1 MLAPSSD
8 PPAPEPHTAPM
19 GPLRLIGLARA
30 RWKAVIL
37 IVGLTTLAVFAWNQF
52 VLAREP
58 VYSAASVLDI
68 TPSQAQVDYGNA
80 FARGSAL
87 QGAALLTRT
96 YAEYARSRPVIEAI
110 ANDYIAEHPEA
121 LEIKRGLG
129 IRKTIRMLDEGGPAV
144 RDPRQ
149 LFVENLGKA
158 IDVGTVEGTHLL
170 RIEVKWDDPVVA
182 ADFAN
187 QLSARLIEESARRAT
202 GPTDQL
208 HSTLTARL
216 AEARGL
222 LNQRQI
228 EAAQTRASLGVA
240 DIQRQKQTLIDERIA
255 EEARLTNERAQI
267 AASATQVGALQRQSE
282 GPLSSATPAIDQ
294 ALLLEKPRLAG
305 LQQSV
310 RQRAA
315 RVGQLGGQLSRLS
328 QAETRL
334 GILDREIEALQT
346 EVAALTERTNNVAL
360 DTLAGAPP
368 IRIVEAATP
377 PLARDSPRVL
387 TNSFFGFVAGCVLA
401 ALYLLAM
408 PRPVTRIA
416 SEAEPPQRNPFDG
429 RSYQGLLVPPT
440 ARRAFSADE
449 SREIRRRLDAWLA
462 EPLANAG
469 GTLYVLA
476 ADEDSDAV
484 AVYNLVAAF
493 LKARGEA
500 VNAETEFADGDTL
513 VRTRSR
519 GLVYCGGLS
528 QSGQV
533 PPHTA
538 DDETLILVARRRS
551 GAEALESLHAT
562 LEAAGWRE
570 PYLIQLD
577 R

>member
-1 MLAPSSD
+1 MLAPASE
-8 PPAPEPHTAPM
+8 PPAHEPNAAPM

-30 RWKAVIL
+30 RWKAVTV
-37 IVGLTTLAVFAWNQF
+37 IVALTTLAVFAWNHF

-58 VYSAASVLDI
+58 VFSAATVLDI

-121 LEIKRGLG
+121 LEVKRGLG

-170 RIEVKWDDPVVA
+170 RIAVKWDDPVAA

-202 GPTDQL
+202 APTDDL
-208 HSTLTARL
+208 HSTLAARL
-216 AEARGL
+216 SEARAQ

-315 RVGQLGGQLSRLS
+315 RVGQLAGQLSRLS

-408 PRPVTRIA
+408 PRPVARAA
-416 SEAEPPQRNPFDG
+416 SEAAPPAHNPFDG
-429 RSYQGLLVPPT
+429 RSYQGLLIPPT
-440 ARRAFSADE
+440 ARRSFTADE

-462 EPLANAG
+462 EPLASAG

-476 ADEDSDAV
+476 ADEDGDAV
-484 AVYNLVAAF
+484 AVYNLIAAF

-500 VNAETEFADGDTL
+500 VNAETDYADGDTL

-551 GAEALESLHAT
+551 GAEALDSLHAT
-562 LEAAGWRE
+562 LEAAGWPE